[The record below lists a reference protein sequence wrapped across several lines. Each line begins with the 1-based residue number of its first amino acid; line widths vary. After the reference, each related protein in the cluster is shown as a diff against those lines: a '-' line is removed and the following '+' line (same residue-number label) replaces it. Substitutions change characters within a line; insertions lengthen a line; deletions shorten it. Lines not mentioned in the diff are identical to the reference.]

1 MLQPTAWDT
10 KAKWVYAVPIPNK
23 EPLCLNTPE
32 DSEVDWVDFIL
43 EEPKDSILAWEEDL
57 VYQDSVFLK
66 DNLDL
71 VANNPDSEDNILD
84 KDLLKVSILLRDPL
98 QDSIL
103 LKDNTLVN
111 LKAHLKAHL
120 QANGLAN
127 LRDHLR
133 DLLKVPLKD
142 HLLAK
147 EQLST
152 FRIRP

>member
-1 MLQPTAWDT
+1 MLQLTVWGTRARWG
-10 KAKWVYAVPIPNK
+10 YAVPIPTK

-43 EEPKDSILAWEEDL
+43 EEPKDSILAWEVDL
-57 VYQDSVFLK
+57 VYQDLVFLK

-84 KDLLKVSILLRDPL
+84 KDLLKVSILLKDHL
-98 QDSIL
+98 QDNIL
-103 LKDNTLVN
+103 LKDSTLVN
-111 LKAHLKAHL
+111 LKAHL
-120 QANGLAN
+120 QVNGLAN

-133 DLLKVPLKD
+133 DLLRVPLKV
-142 HLLAK
+142 HPLAK

-152 FRIRP
+152 FRIHL

>member
-1 MLQPTAWDT
+1 MLQLTVWGTRARWGD
-10 KAKWVYAVPIPNK
+10 AVPIPNK

-32 DSEVDWVDFIL
+32 DLEVDWVDFIL
-43 EEPKDSILAWEEDL
+43 VELKDSILAWEVDL

-98 QDSIL
+98 PDSIL
-103 LKDNTLVN
+103 LK
-111 LKAHLKAHL
+111 AHL
-120 QANGLAN
+120 QVNGLKD

>member
-1 MLQPTAWDT
+1 MLQPTAWDIR
-10 KAKWVYAVPIPNK
+10 AKWGYAVLIPNK

-32 DSEVDWVDFIL
+32 DLEVDWVDFIL
-43 EEPKDSILAWEEDL
+43 VELKDSILAWEEDL

-84 KDLLKVSILLRDPL
+84 KDLLKVSILLKDHL
-98 QDSIL
+98 QDNIL

-111 LKAHLKAHL
+111 LKDHL

-127 LRDHLR
+127 LKAHPKV
-133 DLLKVPLKD
+133 LLKVLLKDPLKD